1 MKFNLVFVMYSCILG
16 LVVGVIASLFLIAV
30 NALIH
35 LTWTTIP
42 ETFDSTWYPL
52 WVGLTGGLLIGL
64 FQKYIGDY
72 PKTMHETLHEFQE
85 TGRVTYEGAVVKNG
99 SAALLVLTFGAS
111 LGPEAALVSIL
122 GGLMTWI
129 GDRMTWTIQKKEQ
142 FLELGIGAMLAT
154 IFYAP
159 FVGVSEAIEEG
170 IAERRFQSKLTKA
183 LLYAI
188 TTACGILAFTLM
200 NQLVPRP
207 SVFGISTPQVAW
219 TREVLYF
226 LFPAIIIG
234 ACFGSLFL
242 LFGRLTDSIARNYP
256 SPLGLAISAGLLIGL
271 FGMWSP
277 YFLFSGEHE
286 ILAFS
291 KEALDQSLVF
301 LILLALGKALLTNI
315 CFSFG
320 WRGGKIFPVIFS
332 STAIGFA
339 VATLFPY
346 TPGLL
351 VAVAVAASCT
361 VILKQPFVT
370 ATLLLFLFPLQF
382 FPFILLVALLIKQ
395 ILIRIEGSVSDAS
408 S

>member
-1 MKFNLVFVMYSCILG
+1 MKFNLVFIFYSCLLGIL
-16 LVVGVIASLFLIAV
+16 VGVVASLFLGVV

-35 LTWTTIP
+35 LVWTTLP

-52 WVGLTGGLLIGL
+52 WMGATGGVLIGL

-72 PKTMHETLHEFQE
+72 PKTMHETLREFQE
-85 TGRVTYEGAVVKNG
+85 TGRVTYEGAIIKNS

-129 GDRMTWTIQKKEQ
+129 GDRMTWTIHKKEQ
-142 FLELGIGAMLAT
+142 LLELGIGAMLAT

-183 LLYAI
+183 LLYGI
-188 TTACGILAFTLM
+188 TTACGILAFTLL
-200 NQLVPRP
+200 NRLFPSA
-207 SVFGISTPQVAW
+207 SVFGISTPEVNW
-219 TREVLYF
+219 TREVFYF
-226 LFPAIIIG
+226 LVPAILIG
-234 ACFGSLFL
+234 AGFGAVFL
-242 LFGRLTDSIARNYP
+242 LLGRWTDQLAIKYQ
-256 SPLGLAISAGLLIGL
+256 SPLGLAISAGLTIGL
-271 FGMWSP
+271 FGIWSP

-286 ILAFS
+286 LLDFS
-291 KEALDQSLVF
+291 KEALDQSILFLV
-301 LILLALGKALLTNI
+301 LLALGKALLTNI

-320 WRGGKIFPVIFS
+320 WRGGKIFPAIFS
-332 STAIGFA
+332 STSIGFA
-339 VATLFPY
+339 FAVLFPY

-382 FPFILLVALLIKQ
+382 FPFILFVAILIKQ
-395 ILIRIEGSVSDAS
+395 ISIRIEGSIK
-408 S
+408 